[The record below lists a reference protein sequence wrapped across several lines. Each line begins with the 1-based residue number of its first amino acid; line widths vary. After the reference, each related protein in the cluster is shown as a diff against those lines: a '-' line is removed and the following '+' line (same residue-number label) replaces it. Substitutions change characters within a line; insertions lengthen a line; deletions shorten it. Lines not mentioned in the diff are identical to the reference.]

1 MAGLYSRIIKPIH
14 FIGDVL
20 IINSSFLLS
29 YYIIFGGFDK
39 FVSNQY
45 ALLQLIANIAWVI
58 SITTVKAYKL
68 YRVSTIITVI
78 NNVLRLLILYFV
90 IIEVCNGILNRFPN
104 SRMILF
110 YFYGMVAISIPLW
123 RILSIVSLRIYR
135 KSGHNY
141 RRVIIVGINDSTKDI
156 VEFFNIHHEYG
167 YRLFKVLDFRDYND
181 NFNTYIETLKS
192 FCLDNGIDE
201 IYCSMSEFNL
211 EQLNQIIDFAE
222 KKPLR
227 LKFLNN
233 SSALNF
239 KNFKTDFYDFIPIY
253 IFRPIPLDD
262 DVNKILK
269 RVFDIFFSI
278 FISLFI
284 FTWLFPIVAIFIK
297 FNSKG
302 PVFFKQ
308 KRSGLDNNDFECFK
322 FRTMSVNNESDFIQ
336 AKVGDQRIT
345 KVGAFL
351 RRTSLD
357 ELPQFFN
364 VLWGNMSIVGPR
376 PHMLKHT
383 EQYSEIIDHYM
394 RRHFIKPGISGL
406 AQIKGYRGETS
417 DPALMERRI
426 KMDIFYMENWSFLLD
441 IKIVLLTVVNIFKGE
456 KNAF

>member
-14 FIGDVL
+14 FIGDIL

-29 YYIIFGGFDK
+29 YYINFDNFDK
-39 FVSNQY
+39 FISSKY
-45 ALLQLIANIAWVI
+45 ALLLLIANIAWII

-90 IIEVCNGILNRFPN
+90 VIEVCNGVLNRFPD
-104 SRMILF
+104 SRVFLF
-110 YFYGMVAISIPLW
+110 YFYGIVAIVIPLW
-123 RILSIVSLRIYR
+123 RIMSIVSLRIYR

-141 RRVIIVGINDSTKDI
+141 RRVIIVGINDTTKDI

-167 YRLFKVLDFRDYND
+167 YRLFKVFNFQDYND
-181 NFNTYIETLKS
+181 NFNKYIENLKS
-192 FCLDNGIDE
+192 FCFENDIDE

-211 EQLNQIIDFAE
+211 EQLNQIIDFSE

-233 SSALNF
+233 TSALNF

-262 DVNKILK
+262 NFNKILK
-269 RVFDIFFSI
+269 RVFDMFFS
-278 FISLFI
+278 FFVSLFI

-308 KRSGLDNNDFECFK
+308 KRSGLDNNDFECYK
-322 FRTMSVNNESDFIQ
+322 FRTMTINDESDSIQ
-336 AKVGDQRIT
+336 AKYGDQRIT

-406 AQIKGYRGETS
+406 AQIKGYRGETA

-441 IKIVLLTVVNIFKGE
+441 LKIVLLTVVNIFKGE
-456 KNAF
+456 KNAV

>member
-14 FIGDVL
+14 FIGDIL

-29 YYIIFGGFDK
+29 YYIIFDGFDK
-39 FVSNQY
+39 FVSNHY
-45 ALLQLIANIAWVI
+45 ALLQLIANLAWVI

-68 YRVSTIITVI
+68 YRVSTIITII
-78 NNVLRLLILYFV
+78 NNVIRLLILYFV
-90 IIEVCNGILNRFPN
+90 IIEVCNGVLNRFPS
-104 SRMILF
+104 SRIMLF
-110 YFYGMVAISIPLW
+110 YFYGMVAIAIPLW
-123 RILSIVSLRIYR
+123 RIMSIVSLRIYR
-135 KSGHNY
+135 KKGHNY
-141 RRVIIVGINDSTKDI
+141 RRVIILGENGTTKDI

-167 YRLFKVLDFRDYND
+167 YRLFKVFNFQEYNG
-181 NFNTYIETLKS
+181 NFNKYIESLRS
-192 FCLDNGIDE
+192 FCFEKDIDE

-211 EQLNQIIDFAE
+211 EQLNQIIDFSE

-233 SSALNF
+233 SAALNF
-239 KNFKTDFYDFIPIY
+239 KNFKIDFYDFIPIY
-253 IFRPIPLDD
+253 IFRPIPLDED
-262 DVNKILK
+262 FNKILK
-269 RVFDIFFSI
+269 RVFDIFFS
-278 FISLFI
+278 FFVSLFI

-308 KRSGLDNNDFECFK
+308 KRSGLDNNDFECYK
-322 FRTMSVNNESDFIQ
+322 FRTMSVNNESDSIQ
-336 AKVGDQRIT
+336 AKTGDLRIT

-376 PHMLKHT
+376 PHMIKHT

-406 AQIKGYRGETS
+406 AQIKGYRGETT
-417 DPALMERRI
+417 DPSLMERRV

-441 IKIVLLTVVNIFKGE
+441 LKIVLMTVINIFKGE
-456 KNAF
+456 RNAV